1 MDNDDIIRV
10 FESYL
15 IDSTL
20 NLMARESV
28 QFWLAETL
36 DIV

>member
-1 MDNDDIIRV
+1 MIRV
-10 FESYL
+10 IESYF

-20 NLMARESV
+20 NLMALESV